1 MIKRLI
7 NKLIDTAKGGN
18 ARKRLGKRVEIGPEG
33 HGINPALVD
42 ERAANVVRTLKE
54 AGHEAYIVGGAV
66 RDLLLGLKP
75 KDFDVATN
83 ATPEQ
88 VKQLFRRAFIIGRR
102 FRIVHV
108 VFGRGREHEVIEVST
123 FRAYVDNAT
132 AEAVSG
138 NERTAKGQL
147 AGDGNPQ
154 LRRLRAI
161 AQRLIPY
168 TAQWNERARNW
179 RWEVNLFNSKSINAF
194 CMPGGKIGFFT
205 GILDQLKLSDDEV
218 AMIMGHEMAHA
229 LREHARERMAKTTA
243 TSLGLEVAASLFGLG
258 QLGQLGAN
266 VGSQLAALKYSRD
279 DETEA
284 DLVGLE
290 IAARGG
296 YNPHAAVSLWN
307 KMTAASQR
315 QGGTSFF
322 SSHPS
327 GPDRTRRLQ
336 DSIPR
341 VEGLYRQARRGAPAA
356 PAPTQVPAP
365 SGEPRFDTP
374 VGRTMDA
381 R

>member
-1 MIKRLI
+1 MCWICH
-7 NKLIDTAKGGN
+7 AKT
-18 ARKRLGKRVEIGPEG
+18 L
-33 HGINPALVD
+33 HPA
-42 ERAANVVRTLKE
+42 AADRPLWS
-54 AGHEAYIVGGAV
+54 
-66 RDLLLGLKP
+66 P
-75 KDFDVATN
+75 
-83 ATPEQ
+83 
-88 VKQLFRRAFIIGRR
+88 RRAFLLAAGSAVAAPVLAQVDVGRSSSMR
-102 FRIVHV
+102 NLVPA
-108 VFGRGREHEVIEVST
+108 EQLEQ
-123 FRAYVDNAT
+123 AAQQQYAQLL
-132 AEAVSG
+132 AEARS
-138 NERTAKGQL
+138 KGLL

-168 TAQWNERARNW
+168 TAQWNERARTW
-179 RWEVNLFNSKSINAF
+179 RWEVN
-194 CMPGGKIGFFT
+194 
-205 GILDQLKLSDDEV
+205 DDDG
-218 AMIMGHEMAHA
+218 AMMVGHEMAPA

-341 VEGLYRQARRGAPAA
+341 VEGLYRQARRGAAAA

>member
-1 MIKRLI
+1 MCWICH
-7 NKLIDTAKGGN
+7 AKT
-18 ARKRLGKRVEIGPEG
+18 L
-33 HGINPALVD
+33 HPA
-42 ERAANVVRTLKE
+42 
-54 AGHEAYIVGGAV
+54 AGD
-66 RDLLLGLKP
+66 RPLWSP
-75 KDFDVATN
+75 
-83 ATPEQ
+83 
-88 VKQLFRRAFIIGRR
+88 RRAFLLAAGSAVAAPVLAQVDVGRSSSMR
-102 FRIVHV
+102 NLVPA
-108 VFGRGREHEVIEVST
+108 EQLEQ
-123 FRAYVDNAT
+123 AAQQQYAQLL
-132 AEAVSG
+132 AEA
-138 NERTAKGQL
+138 RAKGLL

-341 VEGLYRQARRGAPAA
+341 VEGLYRKARRGAAVA

>member
-1 MIKRLI
+1 MCWICH
-7 NKLIDTAKGGN
+7 AKTS
-18 ARKRLGKRVEIGPEG
+18 
-33 HGINPALVD
+33 HPA
-42 ERAANVVRTLKE
+42 AADRPLWS
-54 AGHEAYIVGGAV
+54 
-66 RDLLLGLKP
+66 P
-75 KDFDVATN
+75 
-83 ATPEQ
+83 
-88 VKQLFRRAFIIGRR
+88 RRAFLLAAGSAVAAPVLAQVDVGRSSSMR
-102 FRIVHV
+102 NLVPA
-108 VFGRGREHEVIEVST
+108 EQLEQ
-123 FRAYVDNAT
+123 AAQQQYAQLL
-132 AEAVSG
+132 AEA
-138 NERTAKGQL
+138 RAKGQL

-296 YNPHAAVSLWN
+296 YNPNAAVSLWN

-336 DSIPR
+336 ANIPR
-341 VEGLYRQARRGAPAA
+341 VEGLYRQGRGSGAATPAA
-356 PAPTQVPAP
+356 VPASPAPVPAP
-365 SGEPRFDTP
+365 GGEPRFDTP
-374 VGRTMDA
+374 VGRTIDA